1 MAILAVGLNH
11 KTAPVAMR
19 ERVAFGPDILVGALR
34 SLTELA
40 PICEGL
46 ILSTCNRTEI
56 YCSMHTGAYRGMPR
70 SQLLTGWGDSTD
82 WTRRTSSL
90 TFTRGW
96 TARRSRTCCEWPA
109 DSIPWYSA
117 SPRYSVK

>member
-1 MAILAVGLNH
+1 MAILAAGLNH

-40 PICEGL
+40 PVREAL

-56 YCSMHTGAYRGMPR
+56 YCSIHADEGNPV
-70 SQLLTGWGDSTD
+70 TD
-82 WTRRTSSL
+82 WLGRFHGLDPAHPVSYTHL
-90 TFTRGW
+90 TLPTILR
-96 TARRSRTCCEWPA
+96 
-109 DSIPWYSA
+109 
-117 SPRYSVK
+117 V